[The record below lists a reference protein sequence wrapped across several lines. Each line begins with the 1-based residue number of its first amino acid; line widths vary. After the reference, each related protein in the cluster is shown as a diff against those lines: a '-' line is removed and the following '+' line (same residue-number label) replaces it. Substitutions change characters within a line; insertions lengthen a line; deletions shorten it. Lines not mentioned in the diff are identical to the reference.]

1 LPVTN
6 TLAYLVSSS
15 ATKEKS
21 FITLTPGGRVFLEK
35 GLEPR
40 AVVQHREEL
49 EKIRVLIEV
58 I

>member
-1 LPVTN
+1 
-6 TLAYLVSSS
+6 
-15 ATKEKS
+15 
-21 FITLTPGGRVFLEK
+21 LTPGGRVFLEK